1 VCGAQPSANQC
12 LPRAKKSGSPC
23 CVTAPP
29 VMRHHITVLSHH
41 VRSFLKR
48 MGATMENDD
57 MVADYAD
64 AALWALFA
72 AAIAF
77 ITLGCH
83 MTKPK
88 PKVVPQ
94 RSEGGLERV
103 LGPTAVEFAHQ

>member
-1 VCGAQPSANQC
+1 
-12 LPRAKKSGSPC
+12 
-23 CVTAPP
+23 
-29 VMRHHITVLSHH
+29 
-41 VRSFLKR
+41 
-48 MGATMENDD
+48 

-88 PKVVPQ
+88 PKAVPQ
-94 RSEGGLERV
+94 RSEGGLDRAV
-103 LGPTAVEFAHQ
+103 IPSAVEFAHN

>member
-1 VCGAQPSANQC
+1 
-12 LPRAKKSGSPC
+12 
-23 CVTAPP
+23 
-29 VMRHHITVLSHH
+29 
-41 VRSFLKR
+41 
-48 MGATMENDD
+48 

-88 PKVVPQ
+88 PEVVPQ
-94 RSEGGLERV
+94 RSEGGPDLAV
-103 LGPTAVEFAHQ
+103 TASTVEFAHN